1 MQDEPTSPPGGPLR
15 ETEPAAGPSPYAVE
29 DRERWRRLLLAKGQE
44 VAKKL
49 EEVLAGKDVRLE
61 DLSLW
66 MTDKEKE
73 PKDKKLR
80 RFLDLLMAR
89 LKRVDD
95 PSFGWDSERGA
106 FLPKAVLDDTP
117 WIDLEPRAG

>member
-1 MQDEPTSPPGGPLR
+1 VQDDPKSPGLR
-15 ETEPAAGPSPYAVE
+15 EAEPVAEPSPYTAE

-44 VAKKL
+44 IAQKL

-61 DLSLW
+61 DLGLQ
-66 MTDKEKE
+66 MVDKDKE

-89 LKRVDD
+89 LRKVDD
-95 PSFGWDSERGA
+95 PDFGWDAERGA
-106 FLPKAVLDDTP
+106 YLPRAALDETP
-117 WIDLEPRAG
+117 WIDLEPRAA

>member
-1 MQDEPTSPPGGPLR
+1 MQDESTKPSA
-15 ETEPAAGPSPYAVE
+15 EASPYRAE

-44 VAKKL
+44 IAKKL
-49 EEVLAGKDVRLE
+49 EDVLAGKDVRLE
-61 DLSLW
+61 DLGLQ

-89 LKRVDD
+89 LKLVDD
-95 PSFGWDSERGA
+95 PSFGWDAERGA
-106 FLPKAVLDDTP
+106 FLPVAALDEMP